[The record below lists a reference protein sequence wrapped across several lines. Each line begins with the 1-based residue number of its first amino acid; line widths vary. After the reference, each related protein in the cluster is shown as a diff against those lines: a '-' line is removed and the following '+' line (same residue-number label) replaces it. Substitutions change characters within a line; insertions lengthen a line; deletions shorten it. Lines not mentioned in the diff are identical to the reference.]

1 MIQMSGLPDTLSVVL
16 SVSVSVSVPSSIQ
29 PLFPEDMNYGL

>member
-16 SVSVSVSVPSSIQ
+16 SVSVSVPSSIQ
-29 PLFPEDMNYGL
+29 PLFPEDLKYGL